1 MQQGAQTEAHVTSN
15 NVESCWPTII
25 RLFARGFT
33 LAYRFNRDRFDTNGR
48 SENELCKTKLVL
60 SF

>member
-25 RLFARGFT
+25 RLFVRGYT
-33 LAYRFNRDRFDTNGR
+33 LAYRFSRGRFDANGR
-48 SENELCKTKLVL
+48 SENESCKTKLVL

>member
-15 NVESCWPTII
+15 NVSSCWPTII
-25 RLFARGFT
+25 CLLTRGYS
-33 LAYRFNRDRFDTNGR
+33 LAYQFSRDRFDTNGR
-48 SENELCKTKLVL
+48 SENELCKTNLVL

>member
-15 NVESCWPTII
+15 NVWSCWQTII
-25 RLFARGFT
+25 CLLARGYL
-33 LAYRFNRDRFDTNGR
+33 LAYRFSRDRFDTNGR
-48 SENELCKTKLVL
+48 SESELCKTKLVL